1 MILLSSGLLILIRLI
16 CAYGLVRTQLSS
28 DKQGVGFHMLVYV
41 VHFLQQGEFYQ
52 MKTFARQIFFL
63 SFWPHSYIP
72 LNSYQVIRDYAE
84 SQIYSERS
92 SNPYCCRTYAIIAS
106 SLIGIDGYFSTTKI
120 AQSVRSRPNEFQ
132 YYGFGKYTGYPIR
145 KSPCWRY

>member
-1 MILLSSGLLILIRLI
+1 
-16 CAYGLVRTQLSS
+16 
-28 DKQGVGFHMLVYV
+28 
-41 VHFLQQGEFYQ
+41 

-120 AQSVRSRPNEFQ
+120 AYSQSDPDQMNSNTTDSVNIQDIPLEKVRVGDIDVA
-132 YYGFGKYTGYPIR
+132 YDV
-145 KSPCWRY
+145 